1 MMQIDKKKLWL
12 KELPSVR
19 QMLAFITVY
28 KYGHMSAAAEELSL
42 TQPAVTVL
50 IRELEQKLN
59 VQLFNR
65 ATRSLKPTDA
75 AKMILPY
82 IKRALGELD
91 EMQELIKTFHHLQKG
106 HLRLAV
112 TPNSTQDLLGKILQG
127 FIQQHSNIE
136 IDIIECDPL
145 ELMSSL
151 LNEKADMCLGLLE
164 KEMPFIQAYPIF
176 QDEIVAI
183 HHPNFQTQTQLE
195 NWHDLSQEKLILT
208 KRGYGIRHKIEQK
221 FQHLSPHIQPKIDK
235 EVSLISTLISLVQSG
250 LGVGLVPLSS
260 VEHKSHLIIKKITND
275 KIYRE
280 ISIFHLKE
288 KSLSPTAQ
296 AFIQHC
302 QYIDQIQLKA

>member
-1 MMQIDKKKLWL
+1 MQIDKKKLLL

-59 VQLFNR
+59 TQLFDR
-65 ATRSLKPTDA
+65 ATRSLKPTHA
-75 AKMILPY
+75 ATMVLPY
-82 IKRALGELD
+82 IKRALN
-91 EMQELIKTFHHLQKG
+91 ELIDMQDMIKDFNHLNTG

-112 TPNSTQDLLGKILQG
+112 TPNSTQNLLGKILQG
-127 FIQQHSNIE
+127 FIEQYPTIE

-145 ELMSSL
+145 ELMSVL
-151 LNEKADMCLGLLE
+151 INEKADLCLGILE
-164 KEMPFIQAYPIF
+164 KDMPFIESHVIF

-183 HHPNFQTQTQLE
+183 YHPDMQLKTSLK
-195 NWHDLSQEKLILT
+195 NWYDVSQERLILT
-208 KRGYGIRHKIEQK
+208 NRGYGIRQKIEQK
-221 FQHLSPHIQPKIDK
+221 FQQISPNISIQISK
-235 EVSLISTLISLVQSG
+235 EVSLISTVIALVQSG

-260 VEHKSHLIIKKITND
+260 VAHKCD
-275 KIYRE
+275 IYVQKHFAEPIFRE

-288 KSLSPTAQ
+288 KSLSPAVQ

-302 QYIDQIQLKA
+302 KNIDQHQFTI